1 MLSNAPSLKVSGIS
15 KSFGGLKAV
24 DNVSFE
30 IQPGEL
36 LALIGPNGAGKST
49 CFNLINGQLKPD
61 AGLVE
66 LGSVALTGKT
76 VEQIFHC
83 GLGRTFQIAATF
95 SSMTVVENVQMALL
109 SKQVHLN
116 PRGNSLALNARRAST
131 RSASLLSWFKPTS
144 ANSGLT
150 AAREQHRDQALGLLD
165 RVGMRDQADR
175 ATSVL
180 AYGDIKRAELAI
192 ALANEPQLLL
202 MDEPTAGMA
211 PQERL
216 SLMAITQEIARAQSI
231 AVLFTEHSM
240 DAVFTYADRVI
251 VLARGQLIAQ
261 GSVEQV
267 RNNPK
272 VQEVYLGGGAKQ

>member
-1 MLSNAPSLKVSGIS
+1 MHNNQPSLKVTSIS

-24 DNVSFE
+24 EDMSFIIE
-30 IQPGEL
+30 SGEL

-61 AGLVE
+61 AGLVQ
-66 LGSVALTGKT
+66 LGKQSLTGKT
-76 VEQIFHC
+76 VEEIFHM
-83 GLGRTFQIAATF
+83 GVGRTFQIAATF
-95 SSMTVVENVQMALL
+95 SSMTVAENVQMVLL
-109 SKQVHLN
+109 SKQAYLSSSKQSNYSEAGN
-116 PRGNSLALNARRAST
+116 PSLF
-131 RSASLLSWFKPTS
+131 SWFKP
-144 ANSGLT
+144 NGFKSGFR
-150 AAREQHRDQALGLLD
+150 AAREQHRDRALELLD

-216 SLMAITQEIARAQSI
+216 TLMAITKEIARAQRI

-251 VLARGQLIAQ
+251 VLARGRLIAQ
-261 GSVEQV
+261 GTVEQV

-272 VQEVYLGGGAKQ
+272 VQEVYLGHGAVC